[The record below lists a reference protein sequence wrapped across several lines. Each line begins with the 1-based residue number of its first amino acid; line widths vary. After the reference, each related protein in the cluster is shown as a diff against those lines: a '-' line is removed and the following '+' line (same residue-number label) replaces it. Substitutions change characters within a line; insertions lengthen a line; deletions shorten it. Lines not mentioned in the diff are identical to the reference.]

1 MHDETPPPRLGDM
14 SPAEFRRHGHHL
26 IDWIADY
33 FEHPERYPIMSR
45 SKPGDI
51 KQQLPSAPPTAPEP
65 FEAIF
70 KDFEQHILPG
80 VTHWNHPGFFGYF
93 SLTGSSPGILG
104 ELLMS
109 ALNVTAMVW
118 RTSPAATELEEVVVD
133 WVRQMMGLPAEFRG
147 MLVDT
152 ASIASMTAFA
162 GARER
167 AGLSIRE
174 KGMAGRAELPRLRVY
189 ISEQAHSSLDKAAL
203 TVGIGQEGIRKIPVD
218 ERFSMRA
225 GELERA
231 IQEDLAAGWR
241 PLCVVPTIGT
251 TSSASID
258 PVPEVAEICRRHG
271 IWMHVDAAQGGA
283 AAIAPELRPLLAGW
297 EHGDS
302 IVVNL
307 HKWMFVPMDCTVLFV
322 REPRVLKQAFSL
334 VPAYLESATTRSD
347 EITNYMDWSLQLG
360 RRFRALKLWM
370 VLRSFGQETLAAH
383 IRNHIAMA
391 GELAARIQAEPD
403 FELLAPRS
411 FSTLCLRARPRDLEP
426 LLRQGPPEEKGKV
439 EAYLNELNE
448 ATLEAVNATGRVLLS
463 QTKLNGRFTL
473 RISIGNMRTT
483 EAYAQEAWEL
493 VRKHAQ
499 SLDARRRETG
509 RLSLRG

>member
-1 MHDETPPPRLGDM
+1 MHDDTPSSRLGDM
-14 SPAEFRRHGHHL
+14 SPAEFRRHGHQL

-33 FEHPERYPIMSR
+33 FEHPERYPVMPR
-45 SKPGDI
+45 CKPGDI
-51 KQQLPSAPPTAPEP
+51 RQQLPGAPPARPEP

-70 KDFEQHILPG
+70 KDFEQLILPG
-80 VTHWNHPGFFGYF
+80 MTHWNHPGFFGYF

-104 ELLMS
+104 ELLMA
-109 ALNVTAMVW
+109 ALNVPAMVW

-133 WVRQMMGLPAEFRG
+133 WVRQMMGLPDGFRG

-152 ASIASMTAFA
+152 ASIGSMTAFA

-167 AGLSIRE
+167 AGLRIRE
-174 KGMAGRAELPRLRVY
+174 EGMAGRANLPRLRVY

-203 TVGIGQEGIRKIPVD
+203 TLGFGQEGIRKISVD

-225 GELERA
+225 QELERA
-231 IQEDLAAGWR
+231 IQEDRAAGWL

-258 PVPEVAEICRRHG
+258 PVAEVAEICRRHG
-271 IWMHVDAAQGGA
+271 VWMHVDAAQGGA
-283 AAIAPELRPLLAGW
+283 AALAPELRPWMAGW
-297 EHGDS
+297 EQADS

-307 HKWMFVPMDCTVLFV
+307 HKWMFVPMDCTVLLV
-322 REPRVLKQAFSL
+322 REPRILKQAFSL
-334 VPAYLESATTRSD
+334 VPAYLESATTRTD
-347 EITNYMDWSLQLG
+347 EVTNYMDWSLQLG

-383 IRNHIAMA
+383 IRAHIAMA
-391 GELAARIQAEPD
+391 QELATQIQGDPD
-403 FELLAPRS
+403 FEFLAPRS
-411 FSTLCLRARPRDLEP
+411 FSTLCFRARPRDLEP
-426 LLRQGPPEEKGKV
+426 VLREGSPEDKRQV
-439 EAYLNELNE
+439 EAYLDELN
-448 ATLEAVNATGRVLLS
+448 AAAMDAVNATGRVLLS
-463 QTKLNGRFTL
+463 QTRLAGRYTL

-483 EAYAQEAWEL
+483 AAYAQEAWAL
-493 VRKHAQ
+493 VRQHAQ

-509 RLSLRG
+509 RLSLTS

>member
-1 MHDETPPPRLGDM
+1 MNDDATTPRLGDM
-14 SPAEFRRHGHHL
+14 SPTEFRRWGHHL

-33 FEHPERYPIMSR
+33 FEHPENYPVLSR

-51 KQQLPSAPPTAPEP
+51 RHQLPSAPPIRPES
-65 FEAIF
+65 FEAIL
-70 KDFEQHILPG
+70 KDFEQIVLPG
-80 VTHWNHPGFFGYF
+80 ITHWNHPGFFGYF

-118 RTSPAATELEEVVVD
+118 RTSPAATELEETVVD
-133 WVRQMMGLPAEFRG
+133 WVRQMMGLPADFRG

-152 ASIASMTAFA
+152 ASIGSMTAFA

-167 AGLSIRE
+167 AGLHIRE
-174 KGMAGRAELPRLRVY
+174 KGMAGRPDLPRLRIY
-189 ISEQAHSSLDKAAL
+189 ISEQAHSSLEKAAL
-203 TVGIGQEGIRKIPVD
+203 TLGFGQEGIRKIPVD

-225 GELERA
+225 QELERA
-231 IQEDLAAGWR
+231 IQDDLAAGWR

-258 PVPEVAEICRRHG
+258 PVAEVAEICRRHG
-271 IWMHVDAAQGGA
+271 VWMHVDAAQGGA
-283 AAIAPELRPLLAGW
+283 AALAPELRPWLAGW
-297 EHGDS
+297 EHADS

-322 REPRVLKQAFSL
+322 REPRILKQAFSL
-334 VPAYLESATTRSD
+334 VPAYLESATTRTD
-347 EITNYMDWSLQLG
+347 DITNYMDWSLQLG

-383 IRNHIAMA
+383 IRAHIAMA
-391 GELAARIQAEPD
+391 RDIAAQVQDEPD
-403 FELLAPRS
+403 FELLAPLS
-411 FSTLCLRARPRDLEP
+411 FSTVCLRARPHDLVP
-426 LLRQGPPEEKGKV
+426 ILREGSPEDKKQV

-448 ATLEAVNATGRVLLS
+448 ATMDAVNATGRVLLS
-463 QTKLNGRFTL
+463 QTRLMGRYTL
-473 RISIGNMRTT
+473 RISIANMRTT
-483 EAYAQEAWEL
+483 PAHAQEAWEL
-493 VRKHAQ
+493 VRQHAR